1 MLTRAQA
8 ERELQE
14 ALRRNPGPWGRHSES
29 VAENARLI
37 AAKTGT
43 LDPEKAYILGLMHD
57 IGRRQGV
64 TAMAHL
70 LDGYDYMMKLGQ
82 PEIARICMTHSFPIK
97 GIETFFGRID
107 VTQERLDFLINY
119 LEKTAYD
126 DYDRLIQLC
135 DAISLPNGACI
146 MEKRLVDVALRYGFA
161 EDTQRK
167 WRAFLELKKYFDQL
181 CGCSIYEL
189 LPNVLENSSVDLI

>member
-1 MLTRAQA
+1 MLTRARA
-8 ERELQE
+8 EQELQE
-14 ALRRNPGPWGRHSES
+14 AIRRNPGPWGRHSES

-37 AAKTGT
+37 AEKTGT

-57 IGRRQGV
+57 IGRREGV

-70 LDGYDYMMKLGQ
+70 LDGYDHMMNLGC
-82 PEIARICMTHSFPIK
+82 PEIARVCMTHSFPVK
-97 GIETFFGRID
+97 EIETFFGRID
-107 VTQERLDFLINY
+107 VSPERLAFLIEF
-119 LEKTAYD
+119 LEKTEYD

-161 EDTQRK
+161 EDTMRK
-167 WRAFLELKKYFDQL
+167 WRAFLELKKYFDGL
-181 CGCSIYEL
+181 CGCCIYEL
-189 LPNVLENSSVDLI
+189 LPNMCWKIPAWT